1 MNSLRFVLT
10 YGAQKCTYY
19 MYSEWYF
26 AMFGGGVDFHR
37 K

>member
-19 MYSEWYF
+19 SEWYF